1 MYLQNRL
8 TPRTLI
14 RIEQPTLQL
23 SCVHSTEMEA
33 IKYSNDINASRL
45 TSKIHAALS
54 GKKRQTSASMF
65 CTLVINTKFRGL
77 QRGNGG
83 KCFQTIPKTVRNRH
97 GSSSWI
103 RRDTPDRPPIWLLA
117 SQYLQSV
124 AIQPRNLQTIRNATF
139 CYTAKRVSG
148 WPGQDLKSRARQ
160 VCIQRRCRPGP
171 HESPLLLH
179 LSPSATTYLF
189 ICSQTI
195 RPTDRPTDHS
205 SMLRSSTL
213 NDRNIRDHHDH

>member
-1 MYLQNRL
+1 
-8 TPRTLI
+8 
-14 RIEQPTLQL
+14 
-23 SCVHSTEMEA
+23 MEA

-45 TSKIHAALS
+45 TSKIHAALY
-54 GKKRQTSASMF
+54 GKKRQTSASMV

-124 AIQPRNLQTIRNATF
+124 AIQPRNLQAIRNATF

-160 VCIQRRCRPGP
+160 VQCVYNVGVDPGRTSHLCCFTSRRV
-171 HESPLLLH
+171 LL
-179 LSPSATTYLF
+179 
-189 ICSQTI
+189 
-195 RPTDRPTDHS
+195 PTSSFARKPFDQPTDHS